1 MEKVYRLYWLIYS
14 QLISSS
20 YKMWW
25 LWIFAN
31 ANICLSI
38 HWLFCISL
46 LYTMQRDTGRYLYI
60 TWKSLALN
68 NVIVGIYNVCW
79 LLIMTELCVL
89 MTFLVVTVVEH
100 CKQSH
105 TKQSMFNI
113 FKCLK
118 FFYFYKFLPRRV
130 ICCERANYSCQIWNK
145 LPKLG
150 VTEYFQTYQ
159 WMQSGSES
167 DNKTTAG

>member
-1 MEKVYRLYWLIYS
+1 MEKGYRLYWLIYS

-31 ANICLSI
+31 ANICLRINGI

-46 LYTMQRDTGRYLYI
+46 LYTMQRDTGRYLYM
-60 TWKSLALN
+60 TWKSLAFSH
-68 NVIVGIYNVCW
+68 VIVGIYYVCE
-79 LLIMTELCVL
+79 LLVMTELCVL
-89 MTFLVVTVVEH
+89 MTILIVTFVEH

-113 FKCLK
+113 FKWLK
-118 FFYFYKFLPRRV
+118 CFCFYTFLPRL
-130 ICCERANYSCQIWNK
+130 INMLW
-145 LPKLG
+145 
-150 VTEYFQTYQ
+150 
-159 WMQSGSES
+159 ES
-167 DNKTTAG
+167 ILFMSDLK